1 MALKRLSY
9 SFTRPSD
16 TTAYTSGDLVANST
30 TAASVVPMSWNLGGS
45 GGRLLGVALENN
57 RTTITNGTFS
67 IHFYGTSPVATA
79 PTAGDN
85 GAIATVQ
92 AKGLG
97 ILALTILV
105 TSNDVGRTIIH
116 AGETGFVYP
125 WALPYPI
132 VYGLIEAKAAY
143 TPASAE
149 VFTCELFVE
158 K

>member
-1 MALKRLSY
+1 MVLKRVSY

-30 TAASVVPMSWNLGGS
+30 TAASVVPMSWNIGGS
-45 GGRLLGVALENN
+45 GGRLVACAFSNN

-67 IHFYGTSPVATA
+67 IHFYGSSPVATA
-79 PTAGDN
+79 PSNGDN

-92 AKGLG
+92 ASGLG
-97 ILALTILV
+97 ILPLTILV

-116 AGETGFVYP
+116 AGETNFVYP
-125 WALPYPI
+125 WYFPYAI
-132 VYGLIEAKAAY
+132 VYGLVEAKAAY
-143 TPASAE
+143 TPASGE